1 MGDKKSMHEIPVIFD
16 CQGQQ
21 LIGMIHQADAT
32 NGVGVLVIVGGPQ
45 YRVGSHRQFVLL
57 ARNLAAQDIPVMRF
71 DVRGMGDSEGRPRNF
86 QQIDDDIRAAVDYFL
101 ESCPALNHVVIWGLC
116 DAASAALFY
125 AYQDERV
132 KGLVLLNPWLF
143 TEKGAAKTYLKHY
156 YLPRLFS
163 PDLWHK
169 IYDLKFDYLRS
180 LASLVT
186 LFKKTTNQSS
196 IDAIVVE
203 ISDIKRIDWLD
214 ACPDLPRRTRECM
227 RRFKYPIL
235 LILSGQDLTAD
246 EFKEAVKS
254 DPEWQRILKDN
265 RISRYDLIEADHTFS
280 SSVWRD
286 QVALWTLTWVKELY
300 SHNTVDFKICA
311 SSPSGRRQ
319 R

>member
-1 MGDKKSMHEIPVIFD
+1 MHEIPMIFD

-57 ARNLAAQDIPVMRF
+57 ARYLAAQDVSVMRF

-86 QQIDDDIRAAVDYFL
+86 RQIDDDIRAAIDYFL
-101 ESCPALNHVVIWGLC
+101 QSCPALNRVVIWGLC

-125 AYQDERV
+125 AYQDQRV
-132 KGLVLLNPWLF
+132 KGLVLLNPWVF
-143 TEKGAAKTYLKHY
+143 TEKGAAKTYLKYY
-156 YLPRLFS
+156 YLQRLFS
-163 PDLWHK
+163 PDLWRK
-169 IYDLKFDYLRS
+169 IFSLKFDYLSS
-180 LASLVT
+180 LAALVT
-186 LFKKTTNQSS
+186 LFKKVI
-196 IDAIVVE
+196 IDAVVVE
-203 ISDIKRIDWLD
+203 TSDIKQADRPD
-214 ACPDLPRRTRECM
+214 ARPDLPGRMRECM

-235 LILSGQDLTAD
+235 LILSGRDLTAD

-254 DPEWQRILKDN
+254 DPEWQRILEDN

-286 QVALWTLTWVKELY
+286 QVAVWTLTWVKGII
-300 SHNTVDFKICA
+300 S
-311 SSPSGRRQ
+311 
-319 R
+319 